1 MKATRLLFRLFR
13 GFGLDG
19 FSPMQLWDDQGKAV
33 EMDFQLDKIFSAR
46 QQFIPTLISEIL
58 RSTSKDQK
66 TGNSSQG
73 WILAVT
79 FLICL
84 RFVTGCATLSPSTP
98 IPQKIV
104 KESAPVASS
113 ILSDVQVVDKSDSLD
128 ILLVGSDDMV
138 YSVFRTLDPLEL
150 VVDLPDA
157 VAETEP
163 PTLNVDN
170 QLVGKI
176 EILKLTTESRSM
188 IRVKIGLNRETPY
201 RVIQAYNQIRVHLE
215 KTSLPSASEQT
226 QVEPIAES
234 KAEILRPGAKM
245 GQELDAF
252 RSTSKEYMSSLSAV
266 EKKPLGFASKI
277 LVLDSVAMSQE
288 LRFYIRADGSLANFK
303 VFHLTDPPRVVVDLM
318 DIQSIETK
326 DVWRLDGP
334 WVSKVRIGLK
344 GNKVRIVFRLVPE
357 AGLPYKVSTGN
368 NTLQISFTPG
378 PGFTSH

>member
-1 MKATRLLFRLFR
+1 MKAARLLFRLFL

-19 FSPMQLWDDQGKAV
+19 FLPMQLWDEQGKAV
-33 EMDFQLDKIFSAR
+33 EMDFQLDKILSVS
-46 QQFIPTLISEIL
+46 QQFIPALISESL
-58 RSTSKDQK
+58 RSTSKGQK
-66 TGNSSQG
+66 TRHSSQG

-84 RFVTGCATLSPSTP
+84 RCVTGCATLNPSTP
-98 IPQKIV
+98 ISHKIV
-104 KESAPVASS
+104 KESASVASS

-138 YSVFRTLDPLEL
+138 YCVFRTIDPLEL

-176 EILKLTTESRSM
+176 EILKFTTESRSM
-188 IRVKIGLNRETPY
+188 IRVKIGLKRETPY
-201 RVIQAYNQIRVHLE
+201 RIFQAYNQLRVHLV
-215 KTSLPSASEQT
+215 KTSLPSISEQT

-234 KAEILRPGAKM
+234 KAETLRPGTGM
-245 GQELDAF
+245 GQDLDAS
-252 RSTSKEYMSSLSAV
+252 RSTSRESKSSLSTV
-266 EKKPLGFASKI
+266 EKKPLGSASKI
-277 LVLDSVAMSQE
+277 LVLDAVTMNQE
-288 LRFYIRADGSLANFK
+288 LRFYILADGSLANFK

-318 DIQSIETK
+318 DIQSIETP

-334 WVSKVRIGLK
+334 WVSKVRIGLRE
-344 GNKVRIVFRLVPE
+344 NKVRILFRLIPE